1 MNERKSTVL
10 VVDDISENIDVMI
23 GILDIEYDVKYALNG
38 IKALEIASKAP
49 QPDIILLDVMM
60 PEMSGYEVCEKLKQN
75 ASTAHIPVIFVTAF
89 DDLSGELRG
98 FKVGGVDYII
108 KPVVPELVMARV
120 KMQLEL
126 MEVKNKLVEYSQR
139 MEKMLDKKLDL

>member
-89 DDLSGELRG
+89 DDLRGELRG